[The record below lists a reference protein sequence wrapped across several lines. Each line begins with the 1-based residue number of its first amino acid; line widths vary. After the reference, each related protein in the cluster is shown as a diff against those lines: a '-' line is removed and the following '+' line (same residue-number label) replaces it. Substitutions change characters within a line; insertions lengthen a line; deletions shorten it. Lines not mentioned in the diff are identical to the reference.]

1 MSRTNFYFM
10 TNMTSGPNDFAVF
23 KKYGNIVKYGN
34 ITIIL
39 IISIANVII
48 GAMVRSNKLIK
59 AR

>member
-1 MSRTNFYFM
+1 M
-10 TNMTSGPNDFAVF
+10 TNMTSGPNNFAVF
-23 KKYGNIVKYGN
+23 KKYGNIVKYGH

-48 GAMVRSNKLIK
+48 GVMVRSNKLIK